1 MDVKIIPTRRDYDM
15 AYVTKDELVAEFHD
29 TENYYETDP
38 VLIEAVESTNA
49 RTKVYPVDFSEEVE
63 AKKAGK
69 VRVEIGRTF
78 ERSIALSKEF
88 PGKRIAV
95 LNFAASTHP
104 GGGVKKGSYAQEE
117 SLCRCST
124 LYPSLLTDY
133 AMKRFYYYHIE
144 NCDWRASDTC
154 IYSPDVVIV
163 RDDSDLL
170 CPRLEPEEFVKVDVV
185 TCAAPHVF
193 REIEVSE
200 EDLYSMHVS
209 RAKNILRVA
218 AYNGVD
224 IFVGGAFGCGAFH
237 NDPKVVARAW
247 HEAMKEYGGKFDL
260 IDFVI
265 YVSDFEAIRYRGET
279 GLHAFR
285 NEFAGE

>member
-1 MDVKIIPTRRDYDM
+1 MNAEFIPTRRDSHM
-15 AYVTKDELVAEFHD
+15 PYVTKDELVAVFQD
-29 TENYYETDP
+29 TMNYCKEAP

-49 RTKVYPVDFSEEVE
+49 RTRVYPVDFAEEVDV
-63 AKKAGK
+63 KKAGMI
-69 VRVEIGRTF
+69 RVEAGRTF
-78 ERSIALSKEF
+78 ERAIALHKEF
-88 PGKRIAV
+88 SGKRIAV

-104 GGGVKKGSYAQEE
+104 GGGVKTGSYAQEE
-117 SLCRCST
+117 SLCRCSS
-124 LYPSLLTDY
+124 LYPSLMTDY
-133 AMKRFYYYHIE
+133 VTKRFYYYHIE
-144 NCDWRASDTC
+144 NCGWAASDTC

-170 CPRLEPEEFVKVDVV
+170 CDRLPPEEFVKVDVV

-193 REIEVSE
+193 KNIVVRA
-200 EDLYSMHVS
+200 EDLFRMHVS

-237 NDPKVVARAW
+237 NSPEVVAWAW
-247 HEAMKEYGGKFDL
+247 REAMKEYREKFDL

-265 YVSDFEAIRYRGET
+265 YVSDFPAKRESGEHN
-279 GLHAFR
+279 LRAFR
-285 NEFAGE
+285 NEFAE

>member
-1 MDVKIIPTRRDYDM
+1 M
-15 AYVTKDELVAEFHD
+15 AYVTKDELVAEFRD
-29 TENYYETDP
+29 TKNYYEADP

-63 AKKAGK
+63 AKKDGR

-78 ERSIALSKEF
+78 ERAIALSKEF

-163 RDDSDLL
+163 RDDKYLL
-170 CPRLEPEEFVKVDVV
+170 CDRLRPSDFVKLDVI

-193 REIEVSE
+193 REIEVSD

-224 IFVGGAFGCGAFH
+224 IFVSGAFGCGAFH
-237 NDPKVVARAW
+237 NDPKLVARAW

-279 GLHAFR
+279 SLHAFR